1 MKFNDFSTFQQ
12 LKYTKTMAGA
22 LSTAFEIGGV
32 AGSASLGFLMDR

>member
-1 MKFNDFSTFQQ
+1 MFLRFFLQ